1 MKAVDPVSL
10 QVSVISSNTLLPEPT
25 DSEVHCNGNHINQ
38 LKNSLKSSPVRD
50 VPFQICNS
58 SVTSNG
64 LVRKENGLE
73 SGDFLLNNKED
84 EVDRSFVKEN
94 ILPTVTYSTNSVK
107 VNGTLTNGFVQNG
120 AQTKELSKR
129 DSETFGGSSL
139 VNGGTSN
146 GYCEVD
152 DECGNEKQSLESLTD
167 AETDEGRRSGS
178 PPRDIPHPCNG
189 VCGLQADSGLESAAS
204 SWDRT
209 VAEVKEHAVAR
220 LQEELRRARQELK
233 LKDEEVVRLSRIR
246 QEVESELED
255 LTASLFQVTLKQMWP
270 MTYNMIFICY

>member
-10 QVSVISSNTLLPEPT
+10 QVSVISSNTLLPDPT
-25 DSEVHCNGNHINQ
+25 DPEVHCNGHHINQ
-38 LKNSLKSSPVRD
+38 LKNSLNSSPVRD
-50 VPFQICNS
+50 VPFQICN
-58 SVTSNG
+58 NG

-94 ILPTVTYSTNSVK
+94 ISPMVTYSTNSEK
-107 VNGTLTNGFVQNG
+107 VNGFVQNG
-120 AQTKELSKR
+120 TQTKELSKR

-139 VNGGTSN
+139 VNGGISN
-146 GYCEVD
+146 GYCEVH
-152 DECGNEKQSLESLTD
+152 DECSNEKQSLESLTD
-167 AETDEGRRSGS
+167 ETDEGRRSGS

-189 VCGLQADSGLESAAS
+189 ICGLQADSGLESAAS

-255 LTASLFQVTLKQMWP
+255 LTASLFQVKL
-270 MTYNMIFICY
+270 

>member
-10 QVSVISSNTLLPEPT
+10 QVSVISSNTFLPEPK
-25 DSEVHCNGNHINQ
+25 DAEPHCNGHHINQ
-38 LKNSLKSSPVRD
+38 LKNSLNSSPVRD
-50 VPFQICNS
+50 VSFQLSNS
-58 SVTSNG
+58 SATS
-64 LVRKENGLE
+64 VRKENGLE

-84 EVDRSFVKEN
+84 EVSRSFVKEN
-94 ILPTVTYSTNSVK
+94 IPPMVTFSTNSVK

-120 AQTKELSKR
+120 TQKKELSKQGT
-129 DSETFGGSSL
+129 ETIGGSPL
-139 VNGGTSN
+139 VNGGTRN

-152 DECGNEKQSLESLTD
+152 DECCNEKQSLESLTD

-178 PPRDIPHPCNG
+178 PPRDIPRQCNG
-189 VCGLQADSGLESAAS
+189 ICGLQADSGLESAAS

-255 LTASLFQVTLKQMWP
+255 LTASLFQVTLEAELALDK
-270 MTYNMIFICY
+270 F

>member
-10 QVSVISSNTLLPEPT
+10 QVSVISSNTLLPDPT
-25 DSEVHCNGNHINQ
+25 DPDVHCNGHHINQ
-38 LKNSLKSSPVRD
+38 LKNSLNSSPVRD

-94 ILPTVTYSTNSVK
+94 ISPTVTYSTNSEK
-107 VNGTLTNGFVQNG
+107 VNGFVQNG
-120 AQTKELSKR
+120 TQTKELSKR
-129 DSETFGGSSL
+129 DSETFGVSSL
-139 VNGGTSN
+139 VNGGISN
-146 GYCEVD
+146 GYCEVL
-152 DECGNEKQSLESLTD
+152 DECSNEKQSLESLTD

-189 VCGLQADSGLESAAS
+189 ICGLQADSGLESAAS

-255 LTASLFQVTLKQMWP
+255 LTASLFQVTL
-270 MTYNMIFICY
+270 